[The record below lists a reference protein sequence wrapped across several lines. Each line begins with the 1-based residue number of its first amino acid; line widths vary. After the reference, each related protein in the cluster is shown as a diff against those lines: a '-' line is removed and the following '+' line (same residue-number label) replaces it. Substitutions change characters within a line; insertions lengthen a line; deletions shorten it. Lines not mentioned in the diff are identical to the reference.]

1 MQRTYLYRLYPNAEQ
16 QAALETILCQSRL
29 LYDEALTHRRRD
41 V

>member
-16 QAALETILCQSRL
+16 QAALETIFCQSRL
-29 LYDEALTHRRRD
+29 LYDEAPTHRRD